1 MNDHINECVLECI
14 LVYVRVG
21 AGLEYCLR
29 GDEESNESLLHQS
42 ITDAPMVSL
51 IISSFNQTKQ
61 LKRTC
66 YDDIRNYHEKMQISS
81 NHLS

>member
-21 AGLEYCLR
+21 AGLEYCLC

-51 IISSFNQTKQ
+51 IMANFNQTKQ
-61 LKRTC
+61 LQRTC
-66 YDDIRNYHEKMQISS
+66 SDDIRNYHEKSK
-81 NHLS
+81 